1 MTKII
6 FMGIPDFSVPILK
19 ELQKEYGV
27 DLVISQPARPV
38 GRKKVLTDP
47 PVAVAAKLLG
57 IEVYQPE
64 TMQTDEA
71 LQKVSD
77 IEPDLIITAAF
88 GQLLPESVLEVPR
101 YGALNVHASLLP
113 KHRGG
118 APIHR
123 AIMSGDSHTGV
134 TIMYMAKKLDA
145 GDIIS
150 SERIEIKDEDD
161 TGTLFNK
168 LSYVGASLLMKTL
181 PSVLSG
187 ENERT
192 EQDHD
197 AATFSA
203 NISKKD
209 EIIDFTKDA
218 RDVFNTIRG
227 LNPWPVGHT
236 TLDDKRLKIFS
247 ASLTNETTNKPAGTI
262 VKLSDDGFLVAT
274 GDGLLINLTEVQL
287 AGKKRVKALDFIN
300 NQKNLIGERLGVDH
314 DS

>member
-6 FMGIPDFSVPILK
+6 FMGTPDFSVPILK

-38 GRKKVLTDP
+38 GRKKVMTDP

-57 IEVYQPE
+57 LEVYQPE

-71 LQKVSD
+71 LQKVRD

-88 GQLLPESVLEVPR
+88 GQLLPEGVLEVPR

-123 AIMSGDSHTGV
+123 AIMNGDSHTGV

-161 TGTLFNK
+161 TGILFNK
-168 LSYVGASLLMKTL
+168 LSHVGASLLMKTL
-181 PSVLSG
+181 PSVISG

-197 AATFSA
+197 AATFSP
-203 NISKKD
+203 NISKSD
-209 EIIDFTKDA
+209 EIIDFNQDA

-236 TLDDKRLKIFS
+236 ILDDKRLKIFS

-262 VKLSDDGFLVAT
+262 VKQSDDGFLVAT

-287 AGKKRVKALDFIN
+287 AGKKRVKAFDFIN
-300 NQKNLIGERLGVDH
+300 NQKDLIGERLGVNH

>member
-6 FMGIPDFSVPILK
+6 FMGTPDFSVPILK

-38 GRKKVLTDP
+38 GRKKVMTDP

-71 LQKVSD
+71 IQKVREV
-77 IEPDLIITAAF
+77 EPDLIITAAF
-88 GQLLPESVLEVPR
+88 GQLLPESVLDVPR

-123 AIMSGDSHTGV
+123 AVINGDTHTGV

-150 SERIEIKDEDD
+150 AERIEIKDEDD

-168 LSYVGASLLMKTL
+168 LSHVGASLLLRTL

-192 EQDHD
+192 EQDH
-197 AATFSA
+197 ASATYSP
-203 NISKKD
+203 NISKAD
-209 EIIDFTKDA
+209 EVIDFNQTA
-218 RDVFNTIRG
+218 RDVFNKIRG

-236 TLDDKRLKIFS
+236 MVADKRLKIFS

-262 VKLSDDGFLVAT
+262 VKQSDDGFLVAT
-274 GDGLLINLTEVQL
+274 GDGQLINLTEVQL
-287 AGKKRVKALDFIN
+287 AGKKRIKAYEFIN
-300 NQKNLIGERLGVDH
+300 NQQNLIGERLGVNH

>member
-6 FMGIPDFSVPILK
+6 FMGTPDFSVPILK

-38 GRKKVLTDP
+38 GRKKVMTDP

-57 IEVYQPE
+57 LEVYQPE

-71 LQKVSD
+71 LQKVRD

-88 GQLLPESVLEVPR
+88 GQLLPEGVLEVPR

-123 AIMSGDSHTGV
+123 AIMNGDSHTGV

-161 TGTLFNK
+161 TGILFHK
-168 LSYVGASLLMKTL
+168 LSHVGASLLMKTL
-181 PSVLSG
+181 PSVISG

-197 AATFSA
+197 AATFSP
-203 NISKKD
+203 NISKSD
-209 EIIDFTKDA
+209 EIIDFNQDA

-236 TLDDKRLKIFS
+236 ILDDKRLKIFS

-262 VKLSDDGFLVAT
+262 VKQSDDGFLVAT

-287 AGKKRVKALDFIN
+287 AGKKRVKAFDFIN
-300 NQKNLIGERLGVDH
+300 NQKDLIGERLGVNH

>member
-6 FMGIPDFSVPILK
+6 FMGTPDFSVPILK
-19 ELQKEYGV
+19 ELQKEYGI

-38 GRKKVLTDP
+38 GRKKVMTDP

-71 LQKVSD
+71 FQKVSD
-77 IEPDLIITAAF
+77 IEPDLIVTAAF

-168 LSYVGASLLMKTL
+168 LSHVGASLLMKTL

-197 AATFSA
+197 AATFSP
-203 NISKKD
+203 NISKSD
-209 EIIDFTKDA
+209 EIIDFNQDA
-218 RDVFNTIRG
+218 RDVFNKIRG

-236 TLDDKRLKIFS
+236 ILDDKRLKIFS

-262 VKLSDDGFLVAT
+262 VKQSDDGFLVAT
-274 GDGLLINLTEVQL
+274 GDGVLINLTEVQL
-287 AGKKRVKALDFIN
+287 AGKKRVKAFDFIN
-300 NQKNLIGERLGVDH
+300 NQKNLIGERLGVNH

>member
-1 MTKII
+1 
-6 FMGIPDFSVPILK
+6 MGTPDFSVPILK

-38 GRKKVLTDP
+38 GRKKVMTDP

-57 IEVYQPE
+57 LEVYQPE

-71 LQKVSD
+71 LQKVRD

-88 GQLLPESVLEVPR
+88 GQLLPEGVLEVPR

-123 AIMSGDSHTGV
+123 AIMNGDSHTGV

-161 TGTLFNK
+161 TGILFHK
-168 LSYVGASLLMKTL
+168 LSHVGASLLMKTL
-181 PSVLSG
+181 PSVISG

-197 AATFSA
+197 AATFSP
-203 NISKKD
+203 NISKSD
-209 EIIDFTKDA
+209 EIIDFNQDA

-236 TLDDKRLKIFS
+236 ILDDKRLKIFS

-262 VKLSDDGFLVAT
+262 VKQSDDGFLVAT

-287 AGKKRVKALDFIN
+287 AGKKRVKAFDFIN
-300 NQKNLIGERLGVDH
+300 NQKDLIGERLGVNH

>member
-6 FMGIPDFSVPILK
+6 FMGTPDFSVPILK

-38 GRKKVLTDP
+38 GRKKVMTDP

-64 TMQTDEA
+64 NMQTEEA
-71 LQKVSD
+71 IEKVRNLS
-77 IEPDLIITAAF
+77 PDLIVTAAF
-88 GQLLPESVLEVPR
+88 GQLLPESVLDIPK

-123 AIMSGDSHTGV
+123 ALINGDDKTGV

-150 SERIEIKDEDD
+150 RDCIEIKDEDD
-161 TGTLFNK
+161 TGILFDK
-168 LSYVGASLLMKTL
+168 LSHIGASLLMKTL
-181 PSVLSG
+181 PSVLDG
-187 ENERT
+187 TNDRV

-197 AATFSA
+197 KATYSP
-203 NISKKD
+203 NISKAD
-209 EIIDFTKDA
+209 EVIDFNDTA
-218 RDVFNTIRG
+218 RNVFNKIRG

-236 TLDDKRLKIFS
+236 ILDDKRLKLFS
-247 ASLTNETTNKPAGTI
+247 ASLTDGTTDKAAGTI
-262 VKLSDDGFLVAT
+262 VAKSTDGFLVAC
-274 GDGLLINLTEVQL
+274 GDGELINLKEVQL
-287 AGKKRVKALDFIN
+287 AGKKRIKALDFIN
-300 NQKNLIGERLGVDH
+300 NQADLIGQRLGGEL
-314 DS
+314 

>member
-1 MTKII
+1 
-6 FMGIPDFSVPILK
+6 MGTPDFSVPILK
-19 ELQKEYGV
+19 ELQKEYGI

-38 GRKKVLTDP
+38 GRKKVMTDP

-71 LQKVSD
+71 FQKVSD
-77 IEPDLIITAAF
+77 IEPDLIVTAAF

-168 LSYVGASLLMKTL
+168 LSHVGASLLMKTL

-197 AATFSA
+197 AATFSP
-203 NISKKD
+203 NISKSD
-209 EIIDFTKDA
+209 EIIDFNQDA
-218 RDVFNTIRG
+218 RDVFNKIRG

-236 TLDDKRLKIFS
+236 ILDDKRLKIFS

-262 VKLSDDGFLVAT
+262 VKQSDDGFLVAT
-274 GDGLLINLTEVQL
+274 GDGVLINLTEVQL
-287 AGKKRVKALDFIN
+287 AGKKRVKAFDFIN
-300 NQKNLIGERLGVDH
+300 NQKNLIGERLGVNH